1 MKPET
6 SGVSLGEILNTLRQL
21 ESRLRDREQAMAR
34 EIGHALAAAA
44 LVGDELAEASARADL
59 VAELQRRQDDLDH
72 DLALAEKVHNSLIP
86 RSHHGE
92 HVAVAVRYR
101 PMRGVG
107 GDLLSLLDDGEG
119 HTTLC
124 IADVTGHGVAA
135 ALLAARIAAH
145 LRRLVERRTPP
156 AEVLNG
162 LNDFLV
168 AHFNHTGLY
177 LTAMV
182 AEFDAPG
189 GKLHVAGAGHPPAL
203 LWRRRTGAIESIS
216 SQYTLLG
223 VLPKLLGDGPYDTDC
238 ERGDRLLIY
247 TDGITE
253 ARNRSGSF
261 LGTRGLERVL
271 QGTAADDVEAV
282 ADAIF
287 ATAAGFRRG
296 DPEDDMLVC
305 VAELT

>member
-1 MKPET
+1 VEPET
-6 SGVSLGEILNTLRQL
+6 SGISLGEILTTLRRL

-44 LVGDELAEASARADL
+44 LVGDELAEAKERAEL
-59 VAELQRRQDDLDH
+59 VAELQRRQDELDH

-86 RSHHGE
+86 RSVHGE
-92 HVAVAVRYR
+92 DLLVAVRYR

-107 GDLLSLLDDGEG
+107 GDLLSLLDDG
-119 HTTLC
+119 
-124 IADVTGHGVAA
+124 ASDVTGHGVAA
-135 ALLAARIAAH
+135 ALLAARIASH
-145 LRRLVERRTPP
+145 LRRLVEREAPP

-162 LNDFLV
+162 LNDFLA

-182 AEFDAPG
+182 AEFDTTAG
-189 GKLHVAGAGHPPAL
+189 RLHLAGAGHPPAL
-203 LWRRRTGAIESIS
+203 LWRRAQGTVESIG

-223 VLPKLLGDGPYDTDC
+223 VLPKLLGDAPLVTTI

-247 TDGITE
+247 TDGIPE

-271 QGTAADDVEAV
+271 AGTGAEDVEAV
-282 ADAIF
+282 ADAIL

-305 VAELT
+305 VAGVT

>member
-1 MKPET
+1 MEPET
-6 SGVSLGEILNTLRQL
+6 TGVSLGEILTTLRQL

-34 EIGHALAAAA
+34 EIGQALAAAA
-44 LVGDELAEASARADL
+44 LVGDDLAEASARADL

-72 DLALAEKVHNSLIP
+72 DLRLAEKVHNSLIP
-86 RSHHGE
+86 RSHRGE
-92 HVAVAVRYR
+92 DVHVAVRYR

-107 GDLLSLLDDGEG
+107 GDLLSLLDDGAG

-135 ALLAARIAAH
+135 ALLAARIASH
-145 LRRLVERRTPP
+145 LRRLVEREAPP

-162 LNDFLV
+162 LNDFLL

-182 AEFDAPG
+182 AEFDAPNAR
-189 GKLHVAGAGHPPAL
+189 LHVAGAGHPPAL
-203 LWRRRTGAIESIS
+203 LWRRASGAIESLS

-223 VLPKLLGDGPYDTDC
+223 VLPKLLGDSPYATGL

-253 ARNRSGSF
+253 ARSRSGSF
-261 LGTRGLERVL
+261 LGTRGLERVM
-271 QGTAADDVEAV
+271 QGTAGEDVEAV
-282 ADAIF
+282 ADAIL
-287 ATAAGFRRG
+287 ATTAGFRRG
-296 DPEDDMLVC
+296 DPEDDILVC